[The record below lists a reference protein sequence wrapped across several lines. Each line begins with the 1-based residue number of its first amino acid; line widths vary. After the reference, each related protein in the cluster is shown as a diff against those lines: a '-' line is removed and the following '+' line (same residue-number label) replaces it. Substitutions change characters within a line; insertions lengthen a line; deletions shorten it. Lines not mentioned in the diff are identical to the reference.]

1 MQGWRKR
8 MEDAHITDI
17 SQGKSSELDVFGVF
31 DGHGGKEISQFV
43 TNHFTKELIVNK
55 NYLKGDLQSAIKDTF
70 IKMDEIMQTNEGKEE
85 IKKYTRKSKE
95 EDDVQSKEEPQNSQM
110 AK

>member
-17 SQGKSSELDVFGVF
+17 SKGTSHTLDIFGVF

-43 TNHFTKELIVNK
+43 THH
-55 NYLKGDLQSAIKDTF
+55 
-70 IKMDEIMQTNEGKEE
+70 QTL
-85 IKKYTRKSKE
+85 
-95 EDDVQSKEEPQNSQM
+95 V
-110 AK
+110 

>member
-8 MEDAHITDI
+8 MEDAHITEI

-43 TNHFTKELIVNK
+43 THHFTKE
-55 NYLKGDLQSAIKDTF
+55 
-70 IKMDEIMQTNEGKEE
+70 
-85 IKKYTRKSKE
+85 
-95 EDDVQSKEEPQNSQM
+95 
-110 AK
+110 